1 MRRSTLIALTVLGV
15 AAGSLAILGQAAA
28 TQTPG
33 TVGIR
38 LLDVPQNRADDPR
51 ARLYIVD
58 HLAPGTTINRRVE
71 VGNDT
76 TESRKVELYAASASI
91 DDGEFRFGE
100 GREANELTAWTRVVP
115 DSLTLE
121 PGDKGVAS
129 VTIAVPADGSA
140 GERYGVVWA
149 EMKAPATSGEGLG
162 AVNRVGVRMYL
173 SVGPGGEPVTD
184 FEISDIEGRRDA
196 DGNPVVAAI
205 VRNIGGRAVDLSGE
219 LGLTNGPGG
228 LSAGP
233 INAQLGTTIKPGQ
246 KGPVLFTLDPA
257 LPNGPWDVQITMK
270 AGRTTRD
277 ATGTITFPDDAGGVN
292 DGDLSEASPFLPIIG
307 AIIGTLLLGWFFFWF
322 FVRRKRTKEEA
333 ETSDQGA
340 SA

>member
-1 MRRSTLIALTVLGV
+1 MRRSTLVALTALCV
-15 AAGSLAILGQAAA
+15 ATGSLATSGQARA

-38 LLDVPQNRADDPR
+38 IIDAPQNRADDPR

-76 TESRKVELYAASASI
+76 TESRRVELYAASASI

-121 PGDKGVAS
+121 PGEKGVAT
-129 VTIAVPADGSA
+129 VTIAVPGDASE

-149 EMKAPATSGEGLG
+149 EMRAAATAEEGLG

-173 SVGPGGEPVTD
+173 SVGPGGEPETD

-219 LGLTNGPGG
+219 LQLTNGPGG

-233 INAQLGTTIKPGQ
+233 ITAQLGTTITPGQ
-246 KGPVLFTLDPA
+246 QGPVLFTLDPA
-257 LPNGPWDVQITMK
+257 LPNGPWDAQITMK
-270 AGRTTRD
+270 SGRTARD
-277 ATGTITFPDDAGGVN
+277 ARGTVTFPEDVGGVN
-292 DGDLSEASPFLPIIG
+292 DGDLFEDPQLLPIVGGIV
-307 AIIGTLLLGWFFFWF
+307 GTLLVGWFFFWF
-322 FVRRKRTKEEA
+322 FVRRKRKKEET
-333 ETSDQGA
+333 ESRE
-340 SA
+340 